1 MSGDVRVVVDM
12 ALLLGLSG
20 VLSIIFV
27 KLKMP
32 PILGYLGAGIVLG
45 PSMLP
50 ELWVEGNT
58 VALLSNIGIV
68 LLMFYIGLETDVRKL
83 KASGSKL
90 LFVVCLQMPLV
101 VAAGYLTGILLGLNT
116 VQSIFLGAIISGTS
130 TAVVVG
136 VLHESRH
143 IDKDMARTIVNITI
157 FEDVGQVII
166 LTMASP
172 LLAGD
177 SPALGSTF
185 NMILGLILFI
195 SLAIVFGTVFVPR
208 LLNFIGGRF
217 SSEILLIVA
226 VGLCFS
232 LAAISAEMGLSI
244 AIGAFIMGMM
254 ISISKYSRRLMT
266 EVEPLKDLFMAVFFI
281 SIGLQISPLHIWE
294 NIVLAAIIAAVFIV
308 SKITTVWLGCYLV
321 NMTAKDSLLIATS
334 LIAMGE
340 FAFIIAK
347 AAFDAGVVNEG
358 FYSAV
363 IGAALITMMV
373 MPIMTKRQPKMFD
386 HISKLLPERV
396 RCSLARIDDVH
407 TAVAMKNSRTPN
419 AARAEI
425 KKLISLIFVDI
436 LIALMVMIFFTNLER
451 FSARLF
457 DALSGLLLL
466 PSELLMLILIIVMAP
481 IVYNMYSNVRAIA
494 RVLTKQVMESSRG
507 SWMNERGV
515 YLMFANLGT
524 IALVLILLLI
534 LLPFIPQVVF
544 RPVGV
549 ALVGL
554 GAILILY
561 LSWDTVKRAY
571 DRFCKFMASEPERE
585 EKENP

>member
-1 MSGDVRVVVDM
+1 
-12 ALLLGLSG
+12 
-20 VLSIIFV
+20 
-27 KLKMP
+27 
-32 PILGYLGAGIVLG
+32 
-45 PSMLP
+45 
-50 ELWVEGNT
+50 
-58 VALLSNIGIV
+58 
-68 LLMFYIGLETDVRKL
+68 
-83 KASGSKL
+83 
-90 LFVVCLQMPLV
+90 
-101 VAAGYLTGILLGLNT
+101 
-116 VQSIFLGAIISGTS
+116 
-130 TAVVVG
+130 
-136 VLHESRH
+136 
-143 IDKDMARTIVNITI
+143 
-157 FEDVGQVII
+157 
-166 LTMASP
+166 
-172 LLAGD
+172 
-177 SPALGSTF
+177 
-185 NMILGLILFI
+185 
-195 SLAIVFGTVFVPR
+195 
-208 LLNFIGGRF
+208 
-217 SSEILLIVA
+217 
-226 VGLCFS
+226 
-232 LAAISAEMGLSI
+232 
-244 AIGAFIMGMM
+244 
-254 ISISKYSRRLMT
+254 
-266 EVEPLKDLFMAVFFI
+266 
-281 SIGLQISPLHIWE
+281 
-294 NIVLAAIIAAVFIV
+294 
-308 SKITTVWLGCYLV
+308 
-321 NMTAKDSLLIATS
+321 MTAKDSLLIATS

>member
-1 MSGDVRVVVDM
+1 MSADVRVVVDM

-32 PILGYLGAGIVLG
+32 PIIGYLGAGIVLG

-58 VALLSNIGIV
+58 VSLLSNIGIV
-68 LLMFYIGLETDVRKL
+68 LLMFYIGLETDLRKL
-83 KASGSKL
+83 KATGSKL
-90 LFVVCLQMPLV
+90 LFIVCLQMPLV
-101 VAAGYLTGILLGLNT
+101 VAMGYLTGILLGFNS

-136 VLHESRH
+136 VLYETRH

-157 FEDVGQVII
+157 FEDVGQVIL
-166 LTMASP
+166 LTMFSP

-177 SPALGSTF
+177 SPALGSTI
-185 NMILGLILFI
+185 NMILGLILFL
-195 SLAIVFGTVFVPR
+195 SLAIVFGTVLVPR
-208 LLNFIGGRF
+208 LLNYIGGKF

-254 ISISKYSRRLMT
+254 ISISKYSPRLMT
-266 EVEPLKDLFMAVFFI
+266 EVEPLKELFMAVFFI

-294 NIVLAAIIAAVFIV
+294 NIVLAIIIAVVFII
-308 SKITTVWLGCYLV
+308 SKVATIWLGCYLT
-321 NMTAKDSLLIATS
+321 NMTAKDSFLIATS

-340 FAFIIAK
+340 FAFIISK

-363 IGAALITMMV
+363 IGAALITMV
-373 MPIMTKRQPKMFD
+373 AMPIITKRQLKLFD
-386 HISKLLPERV
+386 HIGKLLPEKV
-396 RCSLARIDDVH
+396 RCSLARIDDIH
-407 TAVAMKNSRTPN
+407 QTIDSKNSRTPN
-419 AARAEI
+419 AARSEI
-425 KKLISLIFVDI
+425 KKYLSLIFVDI
-436 LIALMVMIFFTNLER
+436 LIALVVMIIFTNLER

-466 PSELLMLILIIVMAP
+466 PSELLMIVLIVIMAP

-534 LLPFIPQVVF
+534 LLPFMPQVVF
-544 RPVGV
+544 RPVGI

-561 LSWDTVKRAY
+561 LSWDTIKRAY
-571 DRFCKFMASEPERE
+571 DRFCQFIASEPEKE
-585 EKENP
+585 EKEGP

>member
-1 MSGDVRVVVDM
+1 MSEDVRVVIDM

-20 VLSIIFV
+20 ALSIIFV
-27 KLKMP
+27 KLRMP

-58 VALLSNIGIV
+58 VSLLSNIGIV

-90 LFVVCLQMPLV
+90 LFIVCLQMPLV
-101 VAAGYLTGILLGLNT
+101 VAAGYLMGILLGFNS

-136 VLHESRH
+136 VLHEARH
-143 IDKDMARTIVNITI
+143 IDKDMARSIVNITI

-177 SPALGSTF
+177 SPALGSTV

-195 SLAIVFGTVFVPR
+195 SLAIVFGTVLVPR
-208 LLNFIGGRF
+208 LLNFIGGKF
-217 SSEILLIVA
+217 SSEILLIIA

-232 LAAISAEMGLSI
+232 MAAISAEMGLSI

-254 ISISKYSRRLMT
+254 ISISKYSQRLMT
-266 EVEPLKDLFMAVFFI
+266 EVEPLKELFMAVFFI

-294 NIVLAAIIAAVFIV
+294 NIVLAVIIAAVFII
-308 SKITTVWLGCYLV
+308 SKILTVWLGCYLV
-321 NMTAKDSLLIATS
+321 NMTARDSLLIATS

-373 MPIMTKRQPKMFD
+373 MPIVTKRQPKLFD
-386 HISKLLPERV
+386 YIVKILPERV

-407 TAVAMKNSRTPN
+407 TAVASKNSRTPN
-419 AARAEI
+419 ATRAEI
-425 KKLISLIFVDI
+425 KKHLSLIVVDI
-436 LIALMVMIFFTNLER
+436 LIALVVMILFTNLER
-451 FSARLF
+451 FSTRLF

-466 PSELLMLILIIVMAP
+466 PSELLLITLIVIMAP

-494 RVLTKQVMESSRG
+494 RVLTKQVMESPKGSR
-507 SWMNERGV
+507 MNERGV
-515 YLMFANLGT
+515 FLMFANLGT
-524 IALVLILLLI
+524 IALVLTLMVI
-534 LLPFIPQVVF
+534 LLPFMPQVVF

-549 ALVGL
+549 VVVGL
-554 GAILILY
+554 GALLILY

-571 DRFCKFMASEPERE
+571 DRFCQFMASEPDKE
-585 EKENP
+585 EKQRP

>member
-58 VALLSNIGIV
+58 VSLLSNIGIV

-101 VAAGYLTGILLGLNT
+101 VAAGYLTGILLGLNM

-177 SPALGSTF
+177 SPALGSTV

-232 LAAISAEMGLSI
+232 LAAISAEIGLSI

-254 ISISKYSRRLMT
+254 ISISKYSQRLMT
-266 EVEPLKDLFMAVFFI
+266 EVEPVKELFMAVFFI

-294 NIVLAAIIAAVFIV
+294 NIVLATIIAVVFII

-363 IGAALITMMV
+363 IGAALITMIA
-373 MPIMTKRQPKMFD
+373 MPIVTKRQPKMFD
-386 HISKLLPERV
+386 HLSKLLPERV

-407 TAVAMKNSRTPN
+407 QAVASKNSRTPN
-419 AARAEI
+419 AAREEI
-425 KKLISLIFVDI
+425 KKRISLIFVDV
-436 LIALMVMIFFTNLER
+436 LIALVVMIFFTNLER

-466 PSELLMLILIIVMAP
+466 PSELLMLILIIIMAP

-494 RVLTKQVMESSRG
+494 RVLTRQVMESSRG

-534 LLPFIPQVVF
+534 LLPFLPQVVF

-554 GAILILY
+554 SAILILY
-561 LSWDTVKRAY
+561 LSWNTMKRAY
-571 DRFCKFMASEPERE
+571 DRFCQFMASEPESE
-585 EKENP
+585 ER

>member
-1 MSGDVRVVVDM
+1 MSADVRVVVDM

-32 PILGYLGAGIVLG
+32 PIIGYLGAGIVLG

-58 VALLSNIGIV
+58 VSLLSNIGIV
-68 LLMFYIGLETDVRKL
+68 LLMFYIGLETDLRKL
-83 KASGSKL
+83 KATGSKL
-90 LFVVCLQMPLV
+90 LFIVCLQMPLV
-101 VAAGYLTGILLGLNT
+101 VAMGYLTGILLGFNS

-136 VLHESRH
+136 VLYETRH

-157 FEDVGQVII
+157 FEDVGQVIL
-166 LTMASP
+166 LTMFSP

-177 SPALGSTF
+177 SPALGSTI
-185 NMILGLILFI
+185 NMILGLILFL
-195 SLAIVFGTVFVPR
+195 SLAIVFGTVLVPR
-208 LLNFIGGRF
+208 LLNYIGGKF

-254 ISISKYSRRLMT
+254 ISISKYSPRLMT
-266 EVEPLKDLFMAVFFI
+266 EVEPLKELFMAVFFI

-294 NIVLAAIIAAVFIV
+294 NIVLAIIIAVVFII
-308 SKITTVWLGCYLV
+308 SKVATIWLSCYLT
-321 NMTAKDSLLIATS
+321 NMTAKDSFLIATS

-340 FAFIIAK
+340 FAFIISK

-363 IGAALITMMV
+363 IGAALITMVV
-373 MPIMTKRQPKMFD
+373 MPIITKRQLKLFD
-386 HISKLLPERV
+386 HIGKLLPERV

-407 TAVAMKNSRTPN
+407 QTIDSKNSRTPN
-419 AARAEI
+419 AARSEI
-425 KKLISLIFVDI
+425 KKHLSLIFVDI
-436 LIALMVMIFFTNLER
+436 LIALVVMIVFTNLER

-466 PSELLMLILIIVMAP
+466 PSELLMIVLIVIMAP

-534 LLPFIPQVVF
+534 LLPFMPQVVF
-544 RPVGV
+544 RPVGI

-554 GAILILY
+554 GAILVLY
-561 LSWDTVKRAY
+561 LSWDTIKRAY
-571 DRFCKFMASEPERE
+571 DRFCQFIASEPEKE
-585 EKENP
+585 EKEGP

>member
-58 VALLSNIGIV
+58 VSLLSNIGIV

-101 VAAGYLTGILLGLNT
+101 VAAGYLTGILLGLNM

-177 SPALGSTF
+177 SPALGSTV

-232 LAAISAEMGLSI
+232 LAAISAEIGLSI

-254 ISISKYSRRLMT
+254 ISISKYSQRLMT
-266 EVEPLKDLFMAVFFI
+266 EVEPVKELFMAVFFI

-294 NIVLAAIIAAVFIV
+294 NIVLATIIAVVFII

-363 IGAALITMMV
+363 IGAALITMIA
-373 MPIMTKRQPKMFD
+373 MPIVTKRQPKMFD
-386 HISKLLPERV
+386 HLSKLLPERV

-407 TAVAMKNSRTPN
+407 QAVASKNSRTPN
-419 AARAEI
+419 AAREEI
-425 KKLISLIFVDI
+425 KKRISLIFVDV
-436 LIALMVMIFFTNLER
+436 LIALVVMIFFTNLER

-466 PSELLMLILIIVMAP
+466 PSELLMLILIIIMAP

-494 RVLTKQVMESSRG
+494 RVLTRQVMESSRG

-534 LLPFIPQVVF
+534 LLPFLPQVVF

-554 GAILILY
+554 SAILILY
-561 LSWDTVKRAY
+561 LSWNTMKRAY
-571 DRFCKFMASEPERE
+571 DRFCQFMASEPESE
-585 EKENP
+585 ERENP

>member
-1 MSGDVRVVVDM
+1 MSADVRVVVDM

-32 PILGYLGAGIVLG
+32 PIIGYLGAGIVLG

-58 VALLSNIGIV
+58 VSLLSNIGIV
-68 LLMFYIGLETDVRKL
+68 LLMFYIGLETDLRKL
-83 KASGSKL
+83 KATGSKL
-90 LFVVCLQMPLV
+90 LFIVCLQMPLV
-101 VAAGYLTGILLGLNT
+101 VAMGYLTGILLGFNS

-136 VLHESRH
+136 VLYETRH

-157 FEDVGQVII
+157 FEDVGQVIL
-166 LTMASP
+166 LTMFSP

-177 SPALGSTF
+177 SPALGSTI
-185 NMILGLILFI
+185 NMILGLILFL
-195 SLAIVFGTVFVPR
+195 SLAIVFGTVLVPR
-208 LLNFIGGRF
+208 LLNYIGGKF

-254 ISISKYSRRLMT
+254 ISISKYSPRLMT
-266 EVEPLKDLFMAVFFI
+266 EVEPLKELFMAVFFI

-294 NIVLAAIIAAVFIV
+294 NIVLAIIIAVVFII
-308 SKITTVWLGCYLV
+308 SKVATIWLSCYLT
-321 NMTAKDSLLIATS
+321 NMTAKDNFLIATS

-340 FAFIIAK
+340 FAFIISK

-363 IGAALITMMV
+363 IGAALITMVV
-373 MPIMTKRQPKMFD
+373 MPIITKRQLKLFD
-386 HISKLLPERV
+386 HIGKLLPERV

-407 TAVAMKNSRTPN
+407 QTIDSKNSRTPN
-419 AARAEI
+419 AARSEI
-425 KKLISLIFVDI
+425 KKHLSLIFVDI
-436 LIALMVMIFFTNLER
+436 LIALVVMIVFTNLER

-466 PSELLMLILIIVMAP
+466 PSELLMIVLIVIMAP

-534 LLPFIPQVVF
+534 LLPFMPQVVF
-544 RPVGV
+544 RPVGI

-561 LSWDTVKRAY
+561 LSWDTIKRAY
-571 DRFCKFMASEPERE
+571 DRFCQFIASEPEKE
-585 EKENP
+585 EKEGP